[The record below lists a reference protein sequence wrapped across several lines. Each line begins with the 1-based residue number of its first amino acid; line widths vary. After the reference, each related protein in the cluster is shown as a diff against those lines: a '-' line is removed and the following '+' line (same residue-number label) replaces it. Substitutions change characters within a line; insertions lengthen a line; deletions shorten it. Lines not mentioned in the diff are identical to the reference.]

1 MRKNLLIA
9 IFVSFSL
16 GLFIN
21 NFAMSKIPANFKV
34 GIIDVKEVVQ
44 NSKQVLDLQN
54 DQIKQ
59 TEELKKFIINAQNQI
74 SKETDENKKQELIKK
89 FEKEVT
95 DIKKSNDKK
104 YAKKLAAIDKSI
116 SKTIQEE
123 SQKAGYDLVL
133 SKGVVLYG
141 GTDITS
147 EITKAVK

>member
-1 MRKNLLIA
+1 MYIVEMPGRIRTHR
-9 IFVSFSL
+9 
-16 GLFIN
+16 
-21 NFAMSKIPANFKV
+21 
-34 GIIDVKEVVQ
+34 VKEVVQ
-44 NSKQVLDLQN
+44 NSKQVITLQN
-54 DQIKQ
+54 EQLKQ

-74 SKETDENKKQELIKK
+74 SKETNENKKQELIKK

-104 YAKKLAAIDKSI
+104 YAKKLAEIDKSI